1 MKAMKAMKAIMK
13 AMKAMKVMK
22 TMTVMKKMKV
32 VKKPMKAMRAMK
44 KSIIAK
50 GVRAKAS
57 VFLGLKHHTTSGIT
71 KADLHKNKRGKI
83 VTRAQSAAGKK
94 AYKKIS
100 GWTKACREAK
110 KALGLT
116 GFIAIGGK
124 SLQGKAVYAKAK
136 AIYTQ

>member
-1 MKAMKAMKAIMK
+1 MKAMSVMKAMKTMKAMSVMKAMKAIKAMKAMK
-13 AMKAMKVMK
+13 
-22 TMTVMKKMKV
+22 
-32 VKKPMKAMRAMK
+32 AMK

-50 GVRAKAS
+50 GVRAKAT

-124 SLQGKAVYAKAK
+124 SSQGKALYAKAK
-136 AIYTQ
+136 AIYTQA